1 MMMRLLEK
9 IGSFVLERFEWV
21 GSVILLLA
29 AAVKEM
35 RRPLRF
41 RHIFAQMSHLGVDSC
56 RSRMS
61 SSALARSRRS
71 AAS

>member
-1 MMMRLLEK
+1 MMTRLLEK

-41 RHIFAQMSHLGVDSC
+41 RHIFAQMSHLGVDS
-56 RSRMS
+56 
-61 SSALARSRRS
+61 LAIVSLTMLFTWS
-71 AAS
+71 